1 MTKRTYIKI
10 AVVAAVV
17 LGFAGVAAYQ
27 FSGGGEYSTDVAGV
41 KTQFN
46 KDKGKVRLV
55 TLLSPT

>member
-1 MTKRTYIKI
+1 MTTRTYIKI
-10 AVVAAVV
+10 AVVAAVI

-27 FSGGGEYSTDVAGV
+27 FRGGKEYSTDVAGV

-46 KDKGKVRLV
+46 RDKGKVRLV

>member
-10 AVVAAVV
+10 GVVTGLILIFGVVAAV
-17 LGFAGVAAYQ
+17 Q
-27 FSGGGEYSTDVAGV
+27 FRGGLDYSTDVAGV
-41 KTQFN
+41 RTQFN

>member
-10 AVVAAVV
+10 AIAAAVV
-17 LGFAGVAAYQ
+17 LGVAGVAAYQ
-27 FSGGGEYSTDVAGV
+27 FSGGGEYSTDVANV

-46 KDKGKVRLV
+46 KDAGKVRLV

>member
-10 AVVAAVV
+10 SIVAVLILAFAAVAAFQFT
-17 LGFAGVAAYQ
+17 GGREFSSDIAGL
-27 FSGGGEYSTDVAGV
+27 

-55 TLLSPT
+55 VLLAPT

>member
-1 MTKRTYIKI
+1 MKRSHIKI
-10 AVVAAVV
+10 IVVAVVI

-27 FSGGGEYSTDVAGV
+27 FTGGGEYSTDVAGV
-41 KTQFN
+41 KAQFN